1 MTKKQKIVLIIFC
14 ALLALLLIGTLIGTA
29 ALLLSGNT
37 HGLADEWLTGYV
49 NELRENQELVQI
61 EKEWE
66 SVIQNENSDIAQI
79 VIKSG
84 EVQSVATSSTLNPW
98 HSMTLD
104 EKEQID
110 AVIEILSKPDVI
122 WEHPPKDLQE
132 SISFDRSR
140 YGMQAA
146 ELLLLDSDGQVFL
159 RITVYEDNAC
169 FILSQPEIISES
181 HVRWHG
187 SYRMILSEEV
197 FQPLYDLQKSF
208 E

>member
-1 MTKKQKIVLIIFC
+1 MNKKQKIVLTMFCSLFAII
-14 ALLALLLIGTLIGTA
+14 LIGALIGTA
-29 ALLLSGNT
+29 ALLLSGNA
-37 HGLADEWLTGYV
+37 HGLVGELPTGWV
-49 NELRENQELVQI
+49 KELRENWELVQI

-66 SVIQNENSDIAQI
+66 SIIQKENSDIAKI
-79 VIKSG
+79 VINSG
-84 EVQSVATSSTLNPW
+84 EVQPVYSSTLKPW
-98 HSMTLD
+98 HTITLD

-132 SISFDRSR
+132 SISFNRSR
-140 YGMQAA
+140 YGMQALD
-146 ELLLLDSDGQVFL
+146 LLLLDSDGQEFL

-208 E
+208 G

>member
-1 MTKKQKIVLIIFC
+1 MNKKQKIVLIIFC
-14 ALLALLLIGTLIGTA
+14 ALLALLLIGVLVGTA
-29 ALLLSGNT
+29 ALLLSGNA
-37 HGLADEWLTGYV
+37 HGLVGELPTGWLK
-49 NELRENQELVQI
+49 ELRENWELVQI

-66 SVIQNENSDIAQI
+66 SVVQNKNSDIAKI

-140 YGMQAA
+140 YGMQAVK
-146 ELLLLDSDGQVFL
+146 LLLLDSDGQEFL

-187 SYRMILSEEV
+187 RYRMVLSEDI
-197 FQPLYDLQKSF
+197 FHSLYELQKSLA
-208 E
+208 

>member
-37 HGLADEWLTGYV
+37 HGLLGEWLSGYV
-49 NELRENQELVQI
+49 NELRENQKLVQI

-84 EVQSVATSSTLNPW
+84 EVQPVYSSTLKPW
-98 HSMTLD
+98 HTITLD

-122 WEHPPKDLQE
+122 WEHPPKDSKEL
-132 SISFDRSR
+132 SSFYESR
-140 YGMQAA
+140 YGMQEV
-146 ELLLLDSDGQVFL
+146 ELLLLDSDGQEFL

-169 FILSQPEIISES
+169 FILSHPEIISES
-181 HVRWHG
+181 HARWHG
-187 SYRMILSEEV
+187 SYRMVLSEDI
-197 FQPLYDLQKSF
+197 FQPLYNLQKSF

>member
-84 EVQSVATSSTLNPW
+84 EVQPVYSGTFQSYHT
-98 HSMTLD
+98 MTLD
-104 EKEQID
+104 KKEQID

-140 YGMQAA
+140 YGMQAV

-181 HVRWHG
+181 RVRWHG
-187 SYRMILSEEV
+187 SCRMILSEDI
-197 FQPLYDLQKSF
+197 FQSLYELQKSF

>member
-49 NELRENQELVQI
+49 NELRENQEFVQI

-79 VIKSG
+79 VINSG
-84 EVQSVATSSTLNPW
+84 EVQSVDSTLTPW

-132 SISFDRSR
+132 SKSFDRSR
-140 YGMQAA
+140 YGMQAVV
-146 ELLLLDSDGQVFL
+146 LGLLDSDGQVFL

-187 SYRMILSEEV
+187 SYRMILSEDV